1 MDTQAILEKVELFKG
16 LSTTQLQPII
26 DICEVVQYGK
36 NSLIFSQYDTERHL
50 YIILE
55 GSASV
60 EMALPDKVYTEQLAP
75 ITAHEIFGELALL
88 DGHQR
93 SATVRAIDNLK
104 VLLIRREKLAK
115 VMNTDHHIAAILFY
129 NLSRILAARLRE
141 TNVTLQNALL

>member
-1 MDTQAILEKVELFKG
+1 MDTKAILEKVELFKG
-16 LSTTQLQPII
+16 LSAAQLQPII

-36 NSLIFSQYDTERHL
+36 SSLIFSEGDTERHL

-55 GSASV
+55 GTVSV

-75 ITAHEIFGELALL
+75 VVTHEIFGELALL

-93 SATVRAIDNLK
+93 SATVRAIGNVK
-104 VLLIRREKLAK
+104 VLLIRRENLAK
-115 VMNTDHHIAAILFY
+115 VMNIDHHIAAILFY
-129 NLSRILAARLRE
+129 NLARILAARLRE